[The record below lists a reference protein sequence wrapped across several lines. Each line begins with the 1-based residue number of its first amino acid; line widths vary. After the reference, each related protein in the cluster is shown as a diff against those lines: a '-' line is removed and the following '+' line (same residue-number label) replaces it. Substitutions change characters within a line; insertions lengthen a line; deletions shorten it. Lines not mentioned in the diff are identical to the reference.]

1 VIGLIPRRTEEGTG
15 EGGAA
20 PPADR
25 TGLATTPRRRSETD
39 KLRALLIGSFS
50 AVALIVLLLVGL
62 GAHSP
67 VGSSSGPVVAVGDPA
82 PDFTLP
88 SLTGGSPVRLYALGR
103 DRDRPVVLNFFAS
116 WCTPCRQETPLLA
129 RTAAAERAKA
139 SPLQFVGVDVADK
152 PTDALP
158 FVASSGITYPVGT
171 DAAFQVSANLYGLNG
186 EPNTFFI
193 DSSGRVVGHV
203 IGAVTPAQLD
213 QWVRRLTGS
222 VL

>member
-1 VIGLIPRRTEEGTG
+1 VIGLTARHSEEGTEE
-15 EGGAA
+15 EGAG

-25 TGLATTPRRRSETD
+25 TGPARPHGPRSETE
-39 KLRALLIGSFS
+39 KLRALLIGSVI
-50 AVALIVLLLVGL
+50 AIALIVLLLVGL

-67 VGSSSGPVVAVGDPA
+67 VGSSSGPVVAVGERA

-88 SLTGGSPVRLYALGR
+88 SLTGGPPVRLDALGT
-103 DRDRPVVLNFFAS
+103 DRHRPVVLNFFAS
-116 WCTPCRQETPLLA
+116 WCTPCRKETPLLA

-139 SPLQFVGVDVADK
+139 VPIQFVGVDVADK
-152 PTDALP
+152 PADALP
-158 FVASSGITYPVGT
+158 FVEASGITYPVGA
-171 DAAFQVSANLYGLNG
+171 DPDFHVSATLYGLTG

-213 QWVRRLTGS
+213 QWIGRLTGPAR
-222 VL
+222 